1 MGEVLILIII
11 ALAWGFKAAVAN
23 EEKKVNDRET
33 GSVSASPD
41 ELIKKAKRT
50 VEDLD
55 ALRGQTEKKRPSPT
69 EIKALHKQHRAD
81 EWERN
86 EQRHADERAHS
97 EKRWELARKKQADS
111 GEVHSVHM
119 DSCEDR
125 LESLKVLYDAGILDR
140 EEYAQRVALV
150 HAKRRHFAA
159 LFLRRST
166 PVLLGDHRGLQD
178 EHDDNDDE
186 HQSSHILRSFL
197 LQTVQYLL
205 ALFLILLF
213 RNEPT
218 VVKGLQFRE
227 P

>member
-33 GSVSASPD
+33 GSVSASSD

-50 VEDLD
+50 VEDID

-86 EQRHADERAHS
+86 EQRHAAERAHS

-111 GEVHSVHM
+111 
-119 DSCEDR
+119 CEDR
-125 LESLKVLYDAGILDR
+125 LENLKVLYDAGILDR
-140 EEYAQRVALV
+140 EEYAQRVARV
-150 HAKRRHFAA
+150 KQAHAQ
-159 LFLRRST
+159 S
-166 PVLLGDHRGLQD
+166 RG
-178 EHDDNDDE
+178 
-186 HQSSHILRSFL
+186 
-197 LQTVQYLL
+197 
-205 ALFLILLF
+205 
-213 RNEPT
+213 
-218 VVKGLQFRE
+218 
-227 P
+227 

>member
-1 MGEVLILIII
+1 MPGVLRRLSPTRKK
-11 ALAWGFKAAVAN
+11 GQRSGNRQRFGVARR
-23 EEKKVNDRET
+23 VDQ
-33 GSVSASPD
+33 
-41 ELIKKAKRT
+41 KAKRT

-140 EEYAQRVALV
+140 EEYAQRVARV
-150 HAKRRHFAA
+150 KRQHAQ
-159 LFLRRST
+159 S
-166 PVLLGDHRGLQD
+166 RG
-178 EHDDNDDE
+178 
-186 HQSSHILRSFL
+186 
-197 LQTVQYLL
+197 
-205 ALFLILLF
+205 
-213 RNEPT
+213 
-218 VVKGLQFRE
+218 
-227 P
+227 